1 MNAAIDIILIFLV
14 LTDLILLG
22 SSRLRNAIRIVA
34 AQGVVLGLLPLL
46 AHDHVTWHTVLL
58 GLASAGIKGFM
69 FPTLLNR
76 ALRDTHARREIE
88 PFVGFI
94 LSLLIGVG
102 VLAISFGFG
111 ARLPLPWLAPSE
123 LLIPAGLFSVWT
135 GLFLIIYNVSVL
147 KGMANSFEVLM
158 DLPYWSGVVISGVV
172 ILFYTAVGGYLAV
185 VWTSM
190 IQGIVMIVALSLLTF
205 MSLQRVGGMSTL
217 VERLSAVD
225 PGLVATPGVWGWAGL
240 ISFTLIVSLG
250 TWGMPQL
257 IIRFYSIK
265 SDRMLRLGTVVV
277 TIGASVALLPY
288 LSGAVARVLV
298 PELDSADQAIPAL
311 TRLVLNDWGGALFL
325 AGVVAAGMSTFA
337 GVLIIIASSL
347 VRDVWIQGLGRELL
361 PAAELRASRLM
372 SLAVGV
378 VSLLIALKPPALVLV
393 LTAFSWAVIAST
405 NLWPLLFGVYWRRTS
420 PRATLASMVCGVSVA
435 LLWQAWPHLPL
446 PALPPGL
453 AGVHG
458 FVVGT
463 ATALLVIV
471 LGTVLGRPA
480 PAAAIA
486 AAWGT
491 APRQDGAPPR
501 ASSRSA

>member
-1 MNAAIDIILIFLV
+1 MTVYVLV
-14 LTDLILLG
+14 LVVYLG
-22 SSRLRNAIRIVA
+22 ALAVIGMVMSGRSKSAGDFAIGGRSVGPWVTALSFVA
-34 AQGVVLGLLPLL
+34 AYYSSVVIIGGGAFGWKYGLATLWIGAGNVLIGTTLAWIVLGRRIRRFTANLDVVTLPGFF
-46 AHDHVTWHTVLL
+46 A
-58 GLASAGIKGFM
+58 GRYGCASTRIFS
-69 FPTLLNR
+69 
-76 ALRDTHARREIE
+76 AL
-88 PFVGFI
+88 V
-94 LSLLIGVG
+94 
-102 VLAISFGFG
+102 
-111 ARLPLPWLAPSE
+111 
-123 LLIPAGLFSVWT
+123 T

-158 DLPYWSGVVISGVV
+158 DLPYWSGVLISGVV

-190 IQGIVMIVALSLLTF
+190 IQGIVMIVALTLLTF

-265 SDRMLRLGTVVV
+265 SARMLRVGTVVV

-347 VRDVWIQGLGRELL
+347 VRDVWIQGLGRPLG
-361 PAAELRASRLM
+361 PVAELRASRLM

-405 NLWPLLFGVYWRRTS
+405 NLWPLLFGIYWRRTS
-420 PRATLASMVCGVSVA
+420 PRATLASMVCGVSAA

-486 AAWGT
+486 AAWG
-491 APRQDGAPPR
+491 AVPRQDGVPPR